1 MIQMPGMVM
10 VGGNSRNSG
19 KTTLA
24 CSIIEK
30 LSKTHEVIGL
40 KVTSI
45 RRGEVDKHGNHTEEI
60 TSDFEIFEELDRFS
74 PKDTSKMLRAGA
86 KHVYYIRVT
95 DSFSEKAILH
105 FISSYIN
112 KELIVCESRS
122 LRNILEPGLFLMMLR
137 ETAIESGKEISD
149 YLKKANCLFDF
160 GSQQNEIQQFI
171 EKLQFFNGQFKM
183 IKTTNKL

>member
-19 KTTLA
+19 KTTMA

-30 LSKTHEVIGL
+30 LSKAHEVIGL

-45 RRGEVDKHGNHTEEI
+45 RPGEGDKHGNHSEKV
-60 TSDFEIFEELDRFS
+60 TSDFAIFEELDRFS
-74 PKDTSKMLRAGA
+74 PKDTSKMLNAGA

-105 FISSYIN
+105 FLSSYIN

-122 LRNILEPGLFLMMLR
+122 LRNIIEPGLFLMMLR
-137 ETAIESGKEISD
+137 ETEIESAKEISD
-149 YLKKANCLFDF
+149 YLKKANFVFDF
-160 GSQQNEIQQFI
+160 NSQQDEIQYFI
-171 EKLQFFNGQFKM
+171 DGLQFSDGQFKFNTL
-183 IKTTNKL
+183 KNQ